1 VERGAALSDREVLA
15 RWDRR
20 LKRYLRR

>member
-1 VERGAALSDREVLA
+1 LKAQ

-20 LKRYLRR
+20 LKYY